1 MSHFSASM
9 FFSFFRFADAGIANH
24 GKAARQISFR
34 QFRRTAACLR
44 HAHDADTVIG
54 TQLSDDPRIFFNPF
68 QVYFQPGIHMPPPE
82 KAHPVNF
89 RNELFSTKL
98 LFPVFHFVKIQT
110 HVSRTE
116 DRIPAFLFWRS

>member
-1 MSHFSASM
+1 
-9 FFSFFRFADAGIANH
+9 
-24 GKAARQISFR
+24 
-34 QFRRTAACLR
+34 
-44 HAHDADTVIG
+44 
-54 TQLSDDPRIFFNPF
+54 
-68 QVYFQPGIHMPPPE
+68 MPPPE

-116 DRIPAFLFWRS
+116 DRIPAFLFLALIVFHHFDCRSAENKAGGNIDQAHKSHENIGDMP